1 MAEVE
6 RQKYSVILV
15 AECETVKSWAS
26 NNKRTILETVPK
38 FENVILFLYRTG
50 RGTFPKDLEE
60 IPKELGKCCE
70 YRDFKAL
77 PFSTLDQTIAAW
89 LEVHSDENTYIYF
102 LNNRDRMTAVEE
114 LFNKETADFDNVLT
128 LKMAYTTYAKK
139 FKKDKR
145 FKNYN
150 IKNDKDNEDAQSNI
164 NDKEVNSNNTK
175 DVSDYSP
182 ESTSSKQEQ
191 PSGTNSNKQSST
203 DDSDSTTKNNTDNIS
218 SFSFNEFFSDDEDNS
233 KESEKSDK
241 TLSTLKRE
249 RNNKQPVE
257 DDFDPLD
264 NMEFEPPP
272 SSIVHEDVSRNEPS
286 NNPDTRTSARLEDD
300 KEYNQRKQEKSS
312 GLKKPS
318 NMKNKPK
325 EPEDNRT
332 LEEIEKEI
340 FGDEKKYKKIEKVYT
355 ELDLSKMKTVDLY
368 LERLINGIKKYCK
381 KDADGNIDIDYNNF
395 IEFIMILLKAEN
407 YDDFIKSWEVI
418 SSFDISLTEEE
429 YTFIKEEAEYY
440 AEVCNL
446 FYGKDKW

>member
-1 MAEVE
+1 M
-6 RQKYSVILV
+6 
-15 AECETVKSWAS
+15 
-26 NNKRTILETVPK
+26 
-38 FENVILFLYRTG
+38 
-50 RGTFPKDLEE
+50 PKDLEE

-150 IKNDKDNEDAQSNI
+150 IKNDKDNEDTQ
-164 NDKEVNSNNTK
+164 NNTNDTEINNSSTK
-175 DVSDYSP
+175 ITSNTSDYSS
-182 ESTSSKQEQ
+182 ESTNNKQEQ
-191 PSGTNSNKQSST
+191 SSDTNSNKQTST
-203 DDSDSTTKNNTDNIS
+203 DDSDSATKNNTNNIS
-218 SFSFNEFFSDDEDNS
+218 GFSFNEFFSDDEDNS
-233 KESEKSDK
+233 KESEKPDK
-241 TLSTLKRE
+241 TNNTPKRE
-249 RNNKQPVE
+249 KNNKQPIE

-272 SSIVHEDVSRNEPS
+272 SSIVHDNTPS
-286 NNPDTRTSARLEDD
+286 SESSEAPNNPNTGASARTDDD
-300 KEYNQRKQEKSS
+300 KEYNQRKQGKPS

-318 NMKNKPK
+318 NTKNKPQ

-381 KDADGNIDIDYNNF
+381 KDADGNINIDYNNF